1 MDQTNVMDGN
11 IVRVMS
17 WNDNVWANGMVDT
30 GLPRGG

>member
-1 MDQTNVMDGN
+1 MDKTNVMDGN

-30 GLPRGG
+30 GLPWGC